1 MAEKMFMR
9 VDEVAEAMDVSIP
22 YAFKVI
28 RRMNTGLKEAGC
40 ITIDGRVDRKYFRNS
55 FTAPEITKGGDKMP
69 AYRMDNGKWYAI
81 CWFMDWQGSRRQKC
95 KKSITVLTADGAL
108 QNGAPGEGS
117 GYFLQAELI

>member
-40 ITIDGRVDRKYFRNS
+40 ITIDGRVDRKYFQEQFYGTRDH
-55 FTAPEITKGGDKMP
+55 E
-69 AYRMDNGKWYAI
+69 
-81 CWFMDWQGSRRQKC
+81 RR
-95 KKSITVLTADGAL
+95 G
-108 QNGAPGEGS
+108 
-117 GYFLQAELI
+117 